1 MGILNKKLALKK
13 SPTKRLGNYTFW
25 SKTRKYRWQIIVGGL
40 IIVEILVQYFYPRH
54 YTLPFARYGQEFYG
68 FKHRNILE
76 IEEQE
81 RFSNA
86 KIRLNTRN
94 NSNEV
99 KISTIGADLINSNTF
114 NQLSEYPS
122 TLRFVPLSIF
132 WQFPHVDS
140 FSVKFSNSLL
150 DEFIGKFAKNNH
162 IDVENATVAI
172 KDGNITAT
180 EAKAGSDVDIS
191 TFRNI
196 ILHKKYNID
205 ETTVIEV
212 PEKTIVP
219 KSTSSDLMEIR
230 EKAEIAIAKEI
241 RISIEGRD
249 DVFIPT
255 REQIASWLE
264 IVDNEGKAKLQIKAD
279 KVANYV
285 VEMDKKV
292 AKTAGETVIT
302 IIDGRESERY
312 ESEAGKQI
320 NKDNFVKQVN
330 DVLFTPGRYKY
341 IQAELMDVAPNVK
354 KVYRYSNSQSGLES
368 KLQEIGSRYNVRISI
383 KQLDGAGWQASY
395 RGSESTPSASTYKL
409 YIAIKLLK
417 EIHSGN
423 IKWSDSILDTN
434 VAGCFDRMIL
444 YSTNPCAEAW
454 INQFGR
460 TDLNN
465 FLYSRGISNVTTF
478 TANDAVRTS
487 SDDLLRAV
495 EGIYN
500 GNLVD
505 EQNRHKMLDMMRRQI
520 WRKGIPSGTAG
531 WTSNKVGFLWN
542 YVHDVGVVHH
552 PHGTYILAI
561 MTKYANYGIIAKITT
576 ELENFMYK

>member
-1 MGILNKKLALKK
+1 VGILNKKLALKK

-54 YTLPFARYGQEFYG
+54 YTLPFACYGQEFYG

-76 IEEQE
+76 IEEQN
-81 RFSNA
+81 RFSNT

-99 KISTIGADLINSNTF
+99 KISTIGADVISSNTF

-122 TLRFVPLSIF
+122 ALRFVPLSIF

-140 FSVKFSNSLL
+140 FSVKFSNSIL
-150 DEFIGKFAKNNH
+150 DEFIGNFAKNNH

-219 KSTSSDLMEIR
+219 KSTASDLMEIR

-241 RISIEGRD
+241 RISVEDRD

-264 IVDNEGKAKLQIKAD
+264 IVDDEGKAKLQIKAD
-279 KVANYV
+279 NVANYV

-302 IIDGRESERY
+302 IIDGREVERR
-312 ESEAGKQI
+312 ESDPGKQI
-320 NKDNFVKQVN
+320 DTNKFIRQIN
-330 DVLFTPGRYKY
+330 DVIFTPGRYKY

-383 KQLDGAGWQASY
+383 KQLDGAGWQANY

-444 YSTNPCAEAW
+444 YSTNPCAEA
-454 INQFGR
+454 
-460 TDLNN
+460 
-465 FLYSRGISNVTTF
+465 
-478 TANDAVRTS
+478 
-487 SDDLLRAV
+487 
-495 EGIYN
+495 
-500 GNLVD
+500 
-505 EQNRHKMLDMMRRQI
+505 
-520 WRKGIPSGTAG
+520 
-531 WTSNKVGFLWN
+531 
-542 YVHDVGVVHH
+542 
-552 PHGTYILAI
+552 
-561 MTKYANYGIIAKITT
+561 
-576 ELENFMYK
+576 

>member
-1 MGILNKKLALKK
+1 
-13 SPTKRLGNYTFW
+13 
-25 SKTRKYRWQIIVGGL
+25 
-40 IIVEILVQYFYPRH
+40 
-54 YTLPFARYGQEFYG
+54 
-68 FKHRNILE
+68 
-76 IEEQE
+76 
-81 RFSNA
+81 
-86 KIRLNTRN
+86 
-94 NSNEV
+94 
-99 KISTIGADLINSNTF
+99 
-114 NQLSEYPS
+114 
-122 TLRFVPLSIF
+122 
-132 WQFPHVDS
+132 
-140 FSVKFSNSLL
+140 
-150 DEFIGKFAKNNH
+150 
-162 IDVENATVAI
+162 
-172 KDGNITAT
+172 
-180 EAKAGSDVDIS
+180 
-191 TFRNI
+191 
-196 ILHKKYNID
+196 
-205 ETTVIEV
+205 
-212 PEKTIVP
+212 
-219 KSTSSDLMEIR
+219 
-230 EKAEIAIAKEI
+230 
-241 RISIEGRD
+241 
-249 DVFIPT
+249 
-255 REQIASWLE
+255 
-264 IVDNEGKAKLQIKAD
+264 
-279 KVANYV
+279 
-285 VEMDKKV
+285 MDKKV

-302 IIDGRESERY
+302 IIDGREVERR
-312 ESEAGKQI
+312 ESDPGKQI
-320 NKDNFVKQVN
+320 DTNKFIRQIN
-330 DVLFTPGRYKY
+330 DVIFTPGRYKY
-341 IQAELMDVAPNVK
+341 IQAELTEVSPNVK

-552 PHGTYILAI
+552 PRGTYILAI